1 MKQLVKFFAGRARDR
16 FNHSDRRPLRT
27 EALEKRQLLAGDLLV
42 AHNYAIPEDVNGD
55 WKITPLDAL
64 LVLNHISAN
73 GSQSNLSTM
82 QAGEVDYFL
91 DVTAT
96 DDVTPLDAL
105 RVLNRIATG
114 EAVGELLQL
123 EINPRTATDTAFDAS
138 AFNPAT
144 RELMV
149 GVDEVFLLEVLY
161 RDLRGPFNRTGA
173 FAIYTDVL
181 FDQLGAGNLQPVL
194 TETQTLQFSASIKQA
209 SSGTIEFEFTGRPG
223 KVIVDFNDFAASADA
238 PAQEI
243 QQAIETLGFSDV
255 TVQALSGGPEDPL
268 NYLIRF
274 NDFAL
279 ADQDLPNLIVTSRL
293 DVAVTTLVRDVK
305 PRLTDGSINNAAVPL
320 NLNFDSRTMRDP
332 RDVAKGDSFFGFAG
346 TQVGTF
352 EAATGFFD
360 VGATGPLLING
371 WSDMGLGGLPIPFDS
386 FSIPVKLTEN
396 TSNLRVYLDP
406 PNTTATLNLFYG
418 RDTPIPNDLVLI
430 DLNNDPA
437 VATDGTGLLLITA
450 TGGQVVTVE
459 AADETLDAVQNGPAV
474 QINLRDLVTVS
485 SGATPLIT
493 ITTPPTKGTFSLSG
507 AGVLT
512 YTPAAGQVGADSF
525 VYTATVGGISDTG
538 TISVDIAPEQVRVT
552 ANNGSLT
559 AFQNGLP
566 VPIDLKT
573 LVSVTPAGTQFTFEL
588 IGEAPAFGS
597 ASLGANGVVTY
608 TPPASQSGATSFRYR
623 VTSVGDDPQSA
634 EATVNVT
641 VNQEITINADDA
653 SFDSVQAGPPI
664 LITLFPNGLVQTSG
678 TGTTPQIT
686 LNTIGTKGTVSF
698 NNGVLTYTPPANRF
712 DVDSFSYT
720 ASIAPIAPG
729 FAGVSDSGVITINQL
744 STITAQDSLLT
755 KLAGDPPSTI
765 NLLSLVA
772 TTGTDDQPTFT
783 LDTTGLLG
791 SAVLNG
797 NQVTYTPPATEFGTT
812 SFEYTATVDGKSATA
827 TITISE
833 GVSIEARPGTL
844 VAYPGGP
851 AASLNLNGLITV
863 TGSDAAPTFGLA
875 SNPSVG
881 TAQVNPTTGVLTYT
895 PAASGAF
902 GQLTFN
908 YRVTVEDVTTTGTI
922 TVTELTVNAP
932 DRTLAAAET
941 PPGGTPQPVSLT
953 LNASV
958 SVDLPPSFSIV
969 QGPNLG
975 TATVVGNQLTYTPK
989 AFDFNQTTF
998 TDTIVYRATVNG
1010 VSDSGT
1016 IAITITPV
1024 ILPPVANDDAF
1035 RVTANVP
1042 TTFLASRLTGNDV
1055 PARPLS
1061 GNPVE
1066 VTSFDAT
1073 TTQGGTIIR
1082 NANGSFTYTPPVG
1095 LEEGSDSFQY
1105 TITSNGLTSTATA
1118 TLTVSPFLP
1127 STISGSIFTDY
1138 IQSIENP
1145 VRNRI
1150 RDANEPAVGG
1160 VSVILTSPATSNLL
1174 GQNISILALTDADG
1188 EYAFRDL
1195 APGEYTVRFDVPNV
1209 LLFGTRVD
1217 TNGVSSGGVGAS
1229 FRVNIGQD
1237 GGLQAGGLNFTV
1249 LGRTGNATGSGSI
1262 LVSDYL
1268 LANPNSPQN
1277 INNPEF
1283 GLATMIVNPSGGE
1296 QQVFELTKGFD
1307 NVHFAEIA
1315 VDASGST
1322 ALLTLIMG
1330 DGSVRTY
1337 FLSRDNGDFIISS
1350 NRSVVKVLKNLNSM
1364 TPLELIQD
1372 QSFALEAY
1380 GNYRNLVDH
1389 VLGQGPII
1397 A

>member
-1 MKQLVKFFAGRARDR
+1 MKQLVKFFASRARDR
-16 FNHSDRRPLRT
+16 FDRSDRRPLRT
-27 EALEKRQLLAGDLLV
+27 EALEKRELLAGDLLV

-64 LVLNHISAN
+64 IVLNHIGAN
-73 GSQSNLSTM
+73 GSESNLSAM
-82 QAGEVDYFL
+82 QPGELDHFL

-105 RVLNRIATG
+105 RVLNRIASG

-123 EINPRTATDTAFDAS
+123 EINARTASDTAFGAA
-138 AFNPAT
+138 AFNTST

-149 GVDEVFLLEVLY
+149 GVNEVFHLEVLY
-161 RDLRGPFNRTGA
+161 RDLRGAFSRTGA

-181 FDQLGAGNLQPVL
+181 FDQLGAGKLQPVL
-194 TETQTLQFSASIKQA
+194 TETQTLQMSASIKQA
-209 SSGTIEFEFTGRPG
+209 NSGTIEFEFTGRPG
-223 KVIVDFNDFAASADA
+223 KVIVDFADFAASADA

-243 QQAIETLGFSDV
+243 QKAIESLGFNDV
-255 TVQALSGGPEDPL
+255 TVQSLSGGPEDPL
-268 NYLIRF
+268 NFLIRF

-279 ADQDLPNLIVTSRL
+279 ADQDLPNLIVTPKL
-293 DVAVTTLVRDVK
+293 DVAVTTLVNDVK

-320 NLNFDSRTMRDP
+320 NLNFDSRTMRAP
-332 RDVAKGDSFFGFAG
+332 RDVAKGDTFFGFAG

-352 EAATGFFD
+352 EQATGFFD

-371 WSDMGLGGLPIPFDS
+371 WSDMNLGALPVPFDS
-386 FSIPVKLTEN
+386 FSIPVKLTSN

-406 PNTTATLNLFYG
+406 PNTSATLNLFYG

-437 VATDGTGLLLITA
+437 VASDGTGLLLITA
-450 TGGQVVTVE
+450 TGGEVVTVD
-459 AADETLDAVQNGPAV
+459 AANGTLNAVQNGPAV
-474 QINLRDLVTVS
+474 QIDLSDLVTVS
-485 SGATPLIT
+485 SGATPVIT
-493 ITTPPTKGTFSLSG
+493 ITTPPTKGTFSLSA

-538 TISVDIAPEQVRVT
+538 TISVTIAPEQVRLT

-559 AFQNGLP
+559 AYQNGLP

-573 LVSVTPAGTQFTFEL
+573 LVSVTPAGTQLTFEL
-588 IGEAPAFGS
+588 IGAAPAFGS

-623 VTSVGDDPQSA
+623 VTSVGDNPQSA

-641 VNQEITINADDA
+641 VNQEITISAADA
-653 SFDSVQAGPPI
+653 SFDAIQSGPPI
-664 LITLFPNGLVQTSG
+664 LITLFPSGLVQTSG
-678 TGTTPQIT
+678 TGATPQVT
-686 LNTIGTKGTVSF
+686 LNTAGIKGSVTYS
-698 NNGVLTYTPPANRF
+698 NGVLTYTPPANRF
-712 DVDSFSYT
+712 EIDTFSYT
-720 ASIAPIAPG
+720 ASIAPISPG
-729 FAGVSDSGVITINQL
+729 FGGASDSGVITINQL
-744 STITAQDSLLT
+744 TTISAQNSSLT

-765 NLLSLVA
+765 NLLSLVT

-783 LDTTGLLG
+783 INTTGLLG
-791 SAVLNG
+791 TAVLAG
-797 NQVTYTPPATEFGTT
+797 NQVTYTPPVNEFGTT
-812 SFEYTATVDGKSATA
+812 SFSYTAAVEGKSATA

-833 GVSIEARPGTL
+833 GVSIETRPGSL
-844 VAYPGGP
+844 VAYPAGP
-851 AASLNLNGLITV
+851 AVSLNLNSLITV
-863 TGSDAAPTFGLA
+863 TGSDAAPIFGLA

-881 TAQVNPTTGVLTYT
+881 TAQVNPATGVLTYT

-941 PPGGTPQPVSLT
+941 APGGVAQPVSLT
-953 LNASV
+953 LNATV
-958 SVDLPPSFSIV
+958 SVVLPPSFSIV
-969 QGPNLG
+969 QNPALG
-975 TATVVGNQLTYTPK
+975 TATIVGNQLTYTPK

-1010 VSDSGT
+1010 VSDTGT
-1016 IAITITPV
+1016 IAVTITPV
-1024 ILPPVANDDAF
+1024 VLPPVANDDNF

-1042 TTFLASRLTGNDV
+1042 TTFPASRLTGNDV

-1066 VTSFDAT
+1066 VTSFQAST
-1073 TTQGGTIIR
+1073 AQGGTVVR
-1082 NANGSFTYTPPVG
+1082 NANSSFTYTPPVG
-1095 LEEGSDSFQY
+1095 LSEGSDSFQY
-1105 TITSNGLTSTATA
+1105 TITSNGQTSTATA
-1118 TLTVSPFLP
+1118 TLMVSPFLP
-1127 STISGSIFTDY
+1127 STIAGSIFTDY
-1138 IQSIENP
+1138 IASLENP
-1145 VRNRI
+1145 VRNRV

-1160 VSVILTSPATSNLL
+1160 VSVLLTSPSTSNLL
-1174 GQNISILALTDADG
+1174 GQNISLLALTNADG
-1188 EYAFRDL
+1188 EYEFRDV

-1209 LLFGTRVD
+1209 LLFGSRVD

-1229 FRVNIGQD
+1229 FRINIGQD
-1237 GGLQAGGLNFTV
+1237 GGLQASGLNFTV

-1262 LVSDYL
+1262 LASDYL
-1268 LANPNSPQN
+1268 LANPSSPQN
-1277 INNPEF
+1277 INNPAF

-1307 NVHFAEIA
+1307 GVYFAEIA

-1322 ALLTLIMG
+1322 ALLTLIME
-1330 DGSVRTY
+1330 DSSVRTY
-1337 FLSRDNGDFIISS
+1337 FLSKDNGDFIISS
-1350 NRSVVKVLKNLNSM
+1350 NRSVVKVLKNINSM
-1364 TPLELIQD
+1364 TPLESIQD
-1372 QSFALEAY
+1372 DDFAMEAY
-1380 GNYRNLVDH
+1380 GDYRNLVDH
-1389 VLGQGPII
+1389 VLGQGFIG
-1397 A
+1397 